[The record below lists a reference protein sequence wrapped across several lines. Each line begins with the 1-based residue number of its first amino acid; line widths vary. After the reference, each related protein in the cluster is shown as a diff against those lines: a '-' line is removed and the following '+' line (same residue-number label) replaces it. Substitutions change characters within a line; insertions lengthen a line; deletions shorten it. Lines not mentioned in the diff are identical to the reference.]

1 MATTTFSTNS
11 PSTVKLWSTKMYY
24 DFVSDK
30 YLFGQM
36 IGDGVV
42 TKEED
47 TQRQAGDRITISWL
61 ERLSNKGLLGNQVA
75 SGNEQN
81 LNYFTDQVFINQ
93 IRNPVEIPG
102 LYTIDYQR
110 VNYDLNA
117 DTYRV
122 LSDWHKQRV
131 IVAAFNQLCG
141 NTSSA
146 IVYDGETYTG
156 GDLPLITGLN
166 NAIAPSTANGVTRII
181 RANDLST
188 DEACA
193 TDASATMK
201 LEYVLKLERLAE
213 TQRPY
218 IRPISEFGVIKYHL
232 YVHTEVYNQLLE
244 DASGTLQ
251 YREMQLARITAG
263 ESEGEIMDSFI
274 FSRTKIIKSDK
285 LPQGVN
291 SVTNLSVA
299 NTRRAAFCGRE
310 ALAFALGRGYSEG
323 GETVAGFVVTRD
335 FWDIG
340 QQQRIAMS
348 GIYGIKKTQYNGID
362 HGVIVITTYSEV

>member
-1 MATTTFSTNS
+1 
-11 PSTVKLWSTKMYY
+11 MYY
-24 DFVSDK
+24 DIVTDK

-47 TQRQAGDRITISWL
+47 TQRQSGDRITVSWL
-61 ERLSNKGLLGNQVA
+61 ERLSNPGLLGNQVA
-75 SGNEQN
+75 IGNEQN
-81 LNYFTDQVFINQ
+81 LQYFTDQVFINQ

-122 LSDWHKQRV
+122 LSDWHKQRM
-131 IVAAFNQLCG
+131 IVGNFNQLAG
-141 NTSSA
+141 NTSTA
-146 IVYDGETYTG
+146 ITYDGFVYSG
-156 GDLPLITGLN
+156 AQLPLITGLN
-166 NAIAPSTANGVTRII
+166 TPTAPTQANGVTRQIW
-181 RANDLST
+181 ANGLTSDQAVGADPT
-188 DEACA
+188 
-193 TDASATMK
+193 ATMR
-201 LEYVLKLERLAE
+201 LSYVLDMERLAE

-232 YVHTEVYNQLLE
+232 YVHTEQYNQLLQ
-244 DASGTLQ
+244 DATSSLQ
-251 YREMQLARITAG
+251 FREMQLARITAG
-263 ESEGEIMDSFI
+263 ESDGEIMDSFVY
-274 FSRTKIIKSDK
+274 SRTKIVKSDK

-291 SVTNLSVA
+291 SGTSLSVA
-299 NTRRAAFCGRE
+299 NTRRAVFCGRE
-310 ALAFALGRGYSEG
+310 AAAFALGRGYAEG

-335 FWDIG
+335 FHDIG

-348 GIYGIKKTQYNGID
+348 GIYGIKKVLYNGID
-362 HGVIVITTYSEV
+362 HGVIVLTTYSAV